1 MLTLKMLTEADFQTT
16 NWSGGKTTE
25 LYISPENS
33 SYSERNFDFR
43 ISRAVVEAEAS
54 VFTKLPGVTR
64 YLSILE
70 GALTLQINEDLTL
83 ALNPYEICQFQGDW
97 DVKSFGKAMDFNLMI
112 QKGIGQ
118 LITRRLIQCLQLPCA
133 AGRHFFY
140 CHTQDLA
147 FTFNEEVVDL
157 PKGCLLYLDTDT
169 EVSVTIQS
177 EWEEEVCFF
186 EIGVGLEVL
195 DLF

>member
-1 MLTLKMLTEADFQTT
+1 MMTIKIFMEADFQTT

-33 SYSERNFDFR
+33 SYAERNFDFR
-43 ISRAVVEAEAS
+43 ISRAVVEVEAS
-54 VFTKLPGVTR
+54 VFTKLPGVIR

-70 GALTLQINEDLTL
+70 GALTLQINEDPTL
-83 ALNPYEICQFQGDW
+83 ALKPYEICQFQGDW

-112 QKGIGQ
+112 QRGTGQ
-118 LITRRLIQCLQLPCA
+118 LTTRKLSRHLQRTYT

-140 CHTQDLA
+140 CHTQDLT
-147 FTFNEEVVDL
+147 FIFNEEVVVL
-157 PKGCLLYLDTDT
+157 PKGCLLFLDAET

-177 EWEEEVCFF
+177 EWAEEVCFF